1 MSPENSVVIEIFGE
15 GKTDVGHDP
24 SPQPPTRGV
33 VPILVHTLCGKP
45 SQMRVKRYGMPFMQ
59 QQRGSLPQK
68 VKFAKRQAQYNRSA
82 GAVFVMDS
90 EGELRQ
96 RRNDLT
102 RGRRMEAGDLPM
114 AIGVAHPCIEA
125 WLLADASAIR
135 QALDLRSTPQV
146 PDEPEKLPAPRQDR
160 ERNPKT
166 ELARFGGRRTKELS
180 VVEKDR
186 IAAAMNDM
194 GAVRTACPDGFA
206 PFADEV
212 EEHIHPLF

>member
-1 MSPENSVVIEIFGE
+1 VSPENGVVIEIFGE
-15 GKTDVGHDP
+15 GKTDVGHDT

-33 VPILVHTLCGKP
+33 VPILVHTLCDGP

-59 QQRGSLPQK
+59 KKGTLAQK
-68 VKFAKRQAQYNRSA
+68 VRFAKRQAQYSRSA

-90 EGELRQ
+90 EGDLRQ
-96 RRNDLT
+96 RQNELA
-102 RGRRMEAGDLPM
+102 RGRRMQPGDLPM

-135 QALDLRSTPQV
+135 QGLELTGNPQV
-146 PDEPEKLPAPRQDR
+146 PDEPEKLPAPQQDR
-160 ERNPKT
+160 RRNPKV
-166 ELARFGGRRTKELS
+166 ELAKCAGQRGELS
-180 VVEKDR
+180 VAEKEK

-194 GAVRTACPDGFA
+194 AAVRSACPDGFA

-212 EEHIHPLF
+212 EEHIRPLF